1 MLPPQHHNDRAAP
14 PCPAFIWVLG
24 SRRRSSCSHC
34 TDYDLPAARSACLC
48 AGKQMTRPMS
58 HGTWE
63 TRTETAD
70 HGGLLERP
78 ALEDT
83 PQSSGTAPHIR
94 KSQPPDQ
101 HLITYHMVGSVST
114 STLGCSTAQLAS
126 LLPQVAGSQNNWP
139 SISREFLTH
148 PTAALGNVDIKL
160 IKFFEFY

>member
-1 MLPPQHHNDRAAP
+1 M
-14 PCPAFIWVLG
+14 
-24 SRRRSSCSHC
+24 S
-34 TDYDLPAARSACLC
+34 LC
-48 AGKQMTRPMS
+48 RK
-58 HGTWE
+58 
-63 TRTETAD
+63 AD
-70 HGGLLERP
+70 
-78 ALEDT
+78 DT
-83 PQSSGTAPHIR
+83 PYEPWNLGDKDRDSGPQRSVRTAGSGRHPTVSSGTAPHIR